1 MQNAALTGINTIMN
15 NDEFYEDGLIP
26 VEGHPDL
33 VRDPCSHAIIN
44 TSNNQYK
51 QAVEAYKR
59 NRAEKE
65 RIAQMERDMN
75 NVKQDLNEIKDLL
88 KSLLGNN

>member
-1 MQNAALTGINTIMN
+1 MINN
-15 NDEFYEDGLIP
+15 EFYEEEAIP

-33 VRDPCSHAIIN
+33 VRDPTSHAIIN

-65 RIAQMERDMN
+65 RIAQMEKDMN
-75 NVKQDLNEIKDLL
+75 NVKQDLDEIKSLL
-88 KSLLGNN
+88 KSLIGNN

>member
-1 MQNAALTGINTIMN
+1 MQMMDGMGINNNMN
-15 NDEFYEDGLIP
+15 NLIDEDLIP
-26 VEGHPDL
+26 VEGHNDL
-33 VRDPCSHAIIN
+33 ARDPSSHAIIN

-65 RIAQMERDMN
+65 RIAQMEQDMN
-75 NVKQDLNEIKDLL
+75 NVKQDLNEIKGLL

>member
-1 MQNAALTGINTIMN
+1 MQNVQTTGINNYMN
-15 NDEFYEDGLIP
+15 DYEIEDEGLMP

-33 VRDPCSHAIIN
+33 GRDPLSHAIIN

-65 RIAQMERDMN
+65 RIAKMEEDMN
-75 NVKQDLNEIKDLL
+75 NVKQDLSEIKSLL
-88 KSLLGNN
+88 KSLIGNN